1 MSEHLA
7 NPNGPKVVRV
17 AVAVVEHAAQ
27 YLIGQRP
34 AGTAL
39 AGLWEFPGGKRHPD
53 ESAAQ
58 AAERET
64 VEETGLQVR
73 AVGNH
78 DVVTHSYGHATVE
91 VTFVACRPTLPLIPP
106 RAPFR
111 WVAAAELA
119 NYEFPAANAALIR
132 KLVDASSA
140 PIPPA

>member
-1 MSEHLA
+1 MSEQS
-7 NPNGPKVVRV
+7 NNGVGPQVVHV
-17 AVAVVEHAAQ
+17 AVAVVEHAGQ

-73 AVGNH
+73 AVGDH
-78 DVVTHSYGHATVE
+78 DVVTHAYSHATVE
-91 VTFVACRPTLPLIPP
+91 VTFVACRPTLPLTPP

-119 NYEFPAANAALIR
+119 NHEFPAANAAIIR
-132 KLVDASSA
+132 KLVEASAAENS
-140 PIPPA
+140 PT